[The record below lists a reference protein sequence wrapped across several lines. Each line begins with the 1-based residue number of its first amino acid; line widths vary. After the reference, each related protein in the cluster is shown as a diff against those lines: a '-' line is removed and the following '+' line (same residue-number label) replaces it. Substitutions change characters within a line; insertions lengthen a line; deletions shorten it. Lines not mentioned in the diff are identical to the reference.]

1 MLIRIILLSTFSI
14 IISNGCPVDSI
25 GYLNKINKVIMDF
38 SINSDLS
45 NKIYFESCNLVTVG
59 KDIHGRNLQLDSI
72 AVEEFLKM
80 KDHAERDSIKLRVAS
95 SFRTFD
101 YQSKII
107 YKKLKRGLSIEHILK
122 ENTLPGYSEHHTG
135 RAVDFIA
142 IDQTS
147 LSVNFEKTETFKWLV
162 NNANQYGFYLS
173 YPKDN
178 KEGIMYEPWH
188 WMYRNE

>member
-1 MLIRIILLSTFSI
+1 M
-14 IISNGCPVDSI
+14 
-25 GYLNKINKVIMDF
+25 
-38 SINSDLS
+38 
-45 NKIYFESCNLVTVG
+45 
-59 KDIHGRNLQLDSI
+59 
-72 AVEEFLKM
+72 
-80 KDHAERDSIKLRVAS
+80 
-95 SFRTFD
+95 
-101 YQSKII
+101 
-107 YKKLKRGLSIEHILK
+107 
-122 ENTLPGYSEHHTG
+122 PGYSEHHTG